1 MYFFFLKKKVPVI
14 TITMLLRL
22 TLLLSFIWYSFGFP
36 YVVQSEASVTDVP
49 GLVKRDKKIISPKYQ
64 KAQDQQLQSLGPVA
78 SPGLKPWIRTV
89 QLSSKSVPE
98 IVTPTVYGGVTFATK
113 PPETTNGLEYW
124 IDLKKDGSPKTMKPK
139 NKGGHIKN
147 KSPTYGTWFASPTT
161 KTYSKGELNAHNMGD
176 KFEEEIHIQQDE
188 EYHALNPM
196 IRCTPDRYFKKSLG
210 RDKLSEPFCSPRD
223 QQRWYLG
230 RTYFVTWFTN
240 FFKEANKVRLLMY
253 FVKETQKQKGVGFKR
268 SVEEDFEVNSLV
280 SSPEINKRS
289 SIIENG
295 AKHER
300 IPFFSSDW
308 FEKRQGFFP
317 VTVNQSWFG
326 PNEYSRKILVTV
338 QPDNLPS
345 EDFNP
350 LSNYLVEEIAI
361 KSTVSKEH
369 QVDLKKLEE
378 KWYNQELNEEIEE
391 GIDYEKYLTIV
402 SVPCCVLIAAM
413 GMYLFVYINKGKTDL
428 SFLKNVRRGKLKKNL
443 KLLRRKKNAYS
454 ELPQFSNEVNQKGD

>member
-1 MYFFFLKKKVPVI
+1 
-14 TITMLLRL
+14 MLLKL
-22 TLLLSFIWYSFGFP
+22 TLLLLSFLWYSVGFP
-36 YVVQSEASVTDVP
+36 YIAQSQASVTDVP
-49 GLVKRDKKIISPKYQ
+49 DLFKRDKKIVSSKYQ
-64 KAQDQQLQSLGPVA
+64 KAQDQESRQLGSVTPL
-78 SPGLKPWIRTV
+78 GLKPWIRTV

-98 IVTPTVYGGVTFATK
+98 IVTPTVYGGVTFAAK
-113 PPETTNGLEYW
+113 PPETTNGLEFW

-147 KSPTYGTWFASPTT
+147 KSPTYGTWFASATT
-161 KTYSKGELNAHNMGD
+161 KTHAKEDLRAHNMKED
-176 KFEEEIHIQQDE
+176 FVDEIHIQQDE
-188 EYHALNPM
+188 AYHSLNPM
-196 IRCTPDRYFKKSLG
+196 VRCTPDRYFKKSLG

-223 QQRWYLG
+223 QQRWYLD

-240 FFKEANKVRLLMY
+240 FFKEANKVRLLM
-253 FVKETQKQKGVGFKR
+253 FFIKETQKQKGIGFKR
-268 SVEEDFEVNSLV
+268 SVEEGPEVNALV
-280 SSPEINKRS
+280 INAEINKRS
-289 SIIENG
+289 SLIENG

-300 IPFFSSDW
+300 KPFFDSDW

-338 QPDNLPS
+338 QPDNVPD
-345 EDFNP
+345 EEFDP
-350 LSNYLVEEIAI
+350 LSHYLVEEIAI

-369 QVDLKKLEE
+369 QVDLKKLEQ

-391 GIDYEKYLTIV
+391 GIDYEKYLAIV
-402 SVPCCVLIAAM
+402 SVPSCVLIAAM

-428 SFLKNVRRGKLKKNL
+428 SFLKKVRHGKLKRNL

-454 ELPQFSNEVNQKGD
+454 ELPQFTNEVNQKGD